1 VAVSAV
7 VFDVGNVLI
16 EWDPRNLYRSLI
28 PDEAE
33 REAFLA
39 QVCSHDWNLEQDRGR
54 LWAEAIA
61 ERVALFPQHE
71 ALIRAYSDRWAEMV
85 PGEVP
90 GSVAILKAL
99 REAGVPLYAITNFS
113 SEKFAEAQARFPFL
127 TRFVDVV
134 VSAEERLLKPD
145 PAIYRVLLDRN
156 GLRAEA
162 CLFIDDSERNVEA
175 ARAVGMQAH
184 HFRGAEGLAAA
195 LRAAGFD
202 EAVLKAG
209 F

>member
-1 VAVSAV
+1 MAISAV
-7 VFDVGNVLI
+7 VFDIGNVLI
-16 EWDPRNLYRSLI
+16 EWDPRHLYRGLI

-39 QVCSHDWNLEQDRGR
+39 EVCSPDWNLEQDRGR

-85 PGEVP
+85 PGEIP
-90 GSVAILKAL
+90 GSVAILDAL

-127 TRFVDVV
+127 TRFIDVV

-145 PAIYRVLLDRN
+145 PAIYRLLLDRN

-175 ARAVGMQAH
+175 ARAVGMHAH
-184 HFRGAEGLAAA
+184 HFRGAEGLAVA
-195 LRAAGFD
+195 LRAAGLD
-202 EAVLKAG
+202 AAILKAG
-209 F
+209 R